1 MSDKVEDEH
10 LEGQMSIIEHLTEL
24 RNRIG
29 VVFICFIVMFFI
41 SVVRPFGEGSQS
53 IADIVYTFL
62 QAPLADVLLERG
74 GRMIFTGL
82 HEGFFTQIKVGFFT
96 ALCVTFPIMLVQI
109 WKFVAPGLY
118 IDEKK
123 YIIPLIIFTFLS
135 FLCGL
140 IFAYMIV
147 IPFSLSFFTSVGF
160 EGIQNNFSINYYFSF
175 ITWLMIGSGLIF
187 ELPVIVF
194 ILSVIGLLTP
204 AFMRHYRRYAIV
216 IILVLS
222 AFITPPDPV
231 SLVLMSI
238 PLLVLYELSIG
249 VSWLVNR
256 KKHS

>member
-1 MSDKVEDEH
+1 MISNNESMPFLDH
-10 LEGQMSIIEHLTEL
+10 LEELRWRLIKSIASVLIGAVISFYFIDQIIEFLVKPTDAL
-24 RNRIG
+24 KNSMDLQVLKVQG
-29 VVFICFIVMFFI
+29 MFMI
-41 SVVRPFGEGSQS
+41 KWS
-53 IADIVYTFL
+53 IALFGGIIISIPVLTF
-62 QAPLADVLLERG
+62 
-74 GRMIFTGL
+74 
-82 HEGFFTQIKVGFFT
+82 
-96 ALCVTFPIMLVQI
+96 QI

-147 IPFSLSFFTSVGF
+147 IPFSLSFFTSIGF

-194 ILSVIGLLTP
+194 ILSFIGLLTP

>member
-1 MSDKVEDEH
+1 MSSNNESMPFLDH
-10 LEGQMSIIEHLTEL
+10 LEELRWRLIKSIASVLIGAVISFYFIDQIIEFLVQPTEAL
-24 RNRIG
+24 KNSMDLQVLKVQG
-29 VVFICFIVMFFI
+29 MFMI
-41 SVVRPFGEGSQS
+41 KWS
-53 IADIVYTFL
+53 IALFGGIIISIPVLTF
-62 QAPLADVLLERG
+62 
-74 GRMIFTGL
+74 
-82 HEGFFTQIKVGFFT
+82 
-96 ALCVTFPIMLVQI
+96 QI

-123 YIIPLIIFTFLS
+123 YLSPLIIFTFLS

-204 AFMRHYRRYAIV
+204 SFMRHYRRYAIV

-238 PLLVLYELSIG
+238 PLLVLYEVSIG

>member
-1 MSDKVEDEH
+1 MIKW
-10 LEGQMSIIEHLTEL
+10 
-24 RNRIG
+24 
-29 VVFICFIVMFFI
+29 
-41 SVVRPFGEGSQS
+41 S
-53 IADIVYTFL
+53 IALFGGIIISIPVLTF
-62 QAPLADVLLERG
+62 
-74 GRMIFTGL
+74 
-82 HEGFFTQIKVGFFT
+82 
-96 ALCVTFPIMLVQI
+96 QI

-147 IPFSLSFFTSVGF
+147 IPFSLGFFTSVGF

-194 ILSVIGLLTP
+194 ILSIIGLLTP

-238 PLLVLYELSIG
+238 PLLVLYEVSIG

>member
-1 MSDKVEDEH
+1 MSSNNESMPFLDH
-10 LEGQMSIIEHLTEL
+10 LEELRWRLIKSIASILIGAVISFYFIDQIIEFLVQPTEAL
-24 RNRIG
+24 KNSMDLQVLKVQG
-29 VVFICFIVMFFI
+29 MFMI
-41 SVVRPFGEGSQS
+41 KWS
-53 IADIVYTFL
+53 IALFGGIIISIPVLTF
-62 QAPLADVLLERG
+62 
-74 GRMIFTGL
+74 
-82 HEGFFTQIKVGFFT
+82 
-96 ALCVTFPIMLVQI
+96 QI

-147 IPFSLSFFTSVGF
+147 IPFSLGFFTSVGF

-204 AFMRHYRRYAIV
+204 SFMRHYRRYAIV

-238 PLLVLYELSIG
+238 PLLVLYEVSIG

>member
-1 MSDKVEDEH
+1 MSSNNKSMPFLDH
-10 LEGQMSIIEHLTEL
+10 LEELRWRLIKSIASVLIGAVISFYFIDQIIEFLVKPTEAL
-24 RNRIG
+24 KNSMDLQVLKVQG
-29 VVFICFIVMFFI
+29 MFMI
-41 SVVRPFGEGSQS
+41 KWS
-53 IADIVYTFL
+53 IALFGGIIISIPVLTF
-62 QAPLADVLLERG
+62 
-74 GRMIFTGL
+74 
-82 HEGFFTQIKVGFFT
+82 
-96 ALCVTFPIMLVQI
+96 QI

-147 IPFSLSFFTSVGF
+147 IPFSLGFFTSVGF

-238 PLLVLYELSIG
+238 PLLVLYEVSIG